1 MRSLFCAVL
10 FTASLAVPM
19 TTKAD
24 PKVGDP
30 PPLLKATKLLQAPIG
45 TSLGTNALDGKV
57 VVLEFWATWCG
68 PCVLA
73 IPHLNELAEKLKD
86 KPVQF
91 VSITSEDEATVE
103 AFLTKKPINAW
114 VALDADKAMKTAYAV
129 DSIPHTVVL
138 GKDGLIA
145 AIAYP
150 TEVTESFINNLLAGK
165 SAPANTNVF
174 KRVDVATNG
183 TSGKVGA
190 APLFEVSVRPS
201 APENTNQS
209 TYSGGQGNLRYS
221 GYTVW
226 KLLPEAFEGASQARV
241 WTNTPL
247 PEGRFDVTVR
257 QPRGHTALEAHELLW
272 QAMQSAFALTAIK
285 TTNEVDVLLLRM
297 GRTNGPGLTP
307 PASRAQGFR
316 TGIGKIEALNAPLE
330 LLAWTLEDKLN
341 KPVIDETRITRHF
354 DISLKWDEKRIGL
367 DSNGFNLPHFFRWRN
382 LLTNLQCH
390 AHVGCQTISSFRRT
404 THAALS

>member
-1 MRSLFCAVL
+1 M
-10 FTASLAVPM
+10 
-19 TTKAD
+19 
-24 PKVGDP
+24 
-30 PPLLKATKLLQAPIG
+30 
-45 TSLGTNALDGKV
+45 
-57 VVLEFWATWCG
+57 
-68 PCVLA
+68 
-73 IPHLNELAEKLKD
+73 
-86 KPVQF
+86 
-91 VSITSEDEATVE
+91 SI
-103 AFLTKKPINAW
+103 
-114 VALDADKAMKTAYAV
+114 
-129 DSIPHTVVL
+129 
-138 GKDGLIA
+138 
-145 AIAYP
+145 
-150 TEVTESFINNLLAGK
+150 
-165 SAPANTNVF
+165 
-174 KRVDVATNG
+174 
-183 TSGKVGA
+183 
-190 APLFEVSVRPS
+190 EVSVRPS

-272 QAMQSAFALTAIK
+272 QAMQSAFALTATK
-285 TTNEVDVLLLRM
+285 TTNEVDVLLLRT

-354 DISLKWDEKRIGL
+354 DISLKWDEKRIGP
-367 DSNGFNLPHFFRWRN
+367 DSNGFNATVANPEGLIRAVQEQLGLELLPAR
-382 LLTNLQCH
+382 QPV
-390 AHVGCQTISSFRRT
+390 VGFVVHKLEKAKPVTKQQ
-404 THAALS
+404 